1 ICSGLLFCHISL
13 LCFVCFHPQ
22 LSNTNFSNNRDF
34 RSFLQSLL
42 ATFEEFKMHEQIEN
56 ECIMELLQERSQTVY
71 HVHADN
77 KLSEMLSLFQKG
89 LRSVKVCV

>member
-1 ICSGLLFCHISL
+1 MFCIMILMSY
-13 LCFVCFHPQ
+13 FIVCLVHFRPQ

-42 ATFEEFKMHEQIEN
+42 ATFKEFKMHEQIEN
-56 ECIMELLQERSQTVY
+56 ECIIELLQERSQMVY

-77 KLSEMLSLFQKG
+77 KLSEMLSLFEKG